1 MSLHQPLTPATPR
14 GLFTN
19 LHGCPLFPSRFCTR
33 LTPTAVPLRAH
44 LHVKN
49 SLKHPFQPVKSPAA
63 ARGLPSHKHSPC
75 SLTSRTLLH
84 APAPAVPP
92 RQLYETPMH
101 SLLGGELL
109 PNDDLFTYR
118 QP

>member
-19 LHGCPLFPSRFCTR
+19 LHGCPLFPSRLCTW

-49 SLKHPFQPVKSPAA
+49 SLKRPLQPVQSTAA
-63 ARGLPSHKHSPC
+63 TRGLPSHKHGPC
-75 SLTSRTLLH
+75 SLTSHTLLH
-84 APAPAVPP
+84 APALAVPL
-92 RQLYETPMH
+92 RQL
-101 SLLGGELL
+101 
-109 PNDDLFTYR
+109 
-118 QP
+118 